1 METSPLIWL
10 GFNLFIVV
18 MLVLDLGVF
27 HRKSEVMSFKQ
38 AIGWSIFWIS
48 LAGVFNLGLWYYRGP
63 DDAMSFLTGYLLE
76 KSLSVDNLFVFLLLF
91 SYFAVPAAYQH
102 KVLFWGIIGALISR
116 ALFIFAGVALIT
128 KFHWLMYVFGAF
140 LIFTGIRM
148 VNEKDKKMEP
158 DKNPALKLLQ
168 RILPVTKEFRGD
180 KFVVK
185 EAGKWLVTPLFVA
198 LLFVEISDIL
208 FAVDSIPAI
217 LAVTRDPF
225 LVYTANVFAIL
236 GLRSLYF
243 ALNGIMG
250 LFHHLHYGLAA
261 ILTFVGAKPAFIDFV
276 KIPTVVSLGFIALAL
291 ALSIAASLRWPKKET
306 AESHTSVD
314 TPVTSP
320 QS

>member
-1 METSPLIWL
+1 VETSPLLWL
-10 GFNLFIVV
+10 GFNLFVVV

-27 HRKSEVMSFKQ
+27 HRKSETMSFKQ
-38 AIGWSIFWIS
+38 AIGWSFFWIS
-48 LAGVFNLGLWYYRGP
+48 LAALFNLGLWYYRGP
-63 DDAMSFLTGYLLE
+63 EDAMAFLTGYLLE

-91 SYFAVPAAYQH
+91 SYFAVPSAYQH
-102 KVLFWGIIGALISR
+102 KVLFWGIIGALLSR
-116 ALFIFAGVALIT
+116 AIFIFAGVALIT

-148 VNEKDKKMEP
+148 VKEKDKKMEP
-158 DKNPALKLLQ
+158 DKNPALGLL
-168 RILPVTKEFRGD
+168 RRVLPVTETFRGD

-185 EAGKWLVTPLFVA
+185 QAGKWMATPLFVA
-198 LLFVEISDIL
+198 LLFVEMSDIL

-261 ILTFVGAKPAFIDFV
+261 ILVFVGVKLAFIDFI

-291 ALSIAASLRWPKKET
+291 TLSIVASLRWPKKET
-306 AESHTSVD
+306 EEAPHAV
-314 TPVTSP
+314 VGGH
-320 QS
+320 